1 MNIYIY
7 MDTLYIYAYSTY
19 IVVKHLATWGDL
31 FILMSRVPLEFSQAM
46 SQLIKEGKGH
56 TAANMQPEK
65 KRRGRDLGRN
75 CCL

>member
-19 IVVKHLATWGDL
+19 IVVKHLASWGDL

-56 TAANMQPEK
+56 TVANMQPEK
-65 KRRGRDLGRN
+65 KTKGA
-75 CCL
+75 